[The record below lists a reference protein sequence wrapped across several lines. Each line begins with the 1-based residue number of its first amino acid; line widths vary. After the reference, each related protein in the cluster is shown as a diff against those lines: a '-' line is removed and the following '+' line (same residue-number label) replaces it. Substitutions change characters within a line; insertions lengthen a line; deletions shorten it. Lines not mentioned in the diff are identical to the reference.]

1 MHEIVYMF
9 MIYGDENEYEWK
21 LFEEAIKED
30 CDLEYIS
37 ECCWTYF

>member
-1 MHEIVYMF
+1 MF

-21 LFEEAIKED
+21 YCCETIKEED

-37 ECCWTYF
+37 ECCWTYV

>member
-1 MHEIVYMF
+1 MHEIVYVF

-30 CDLEYIS
+30 VI
-37 ECCWTYF
+37 